1 VDLVVTVAQE
11 GTMTVVAEVTWAGIK
26 DDGRV
31 SSGKRAWSVLANAM
45 GFYDDL
51 RRGD

>member
-11 GTMTVVAEVTWAGIK
+11 GTMTVVAVVTWAGIK

-31 SSGKRAWSVLANAM
+31 SSGKSVLTNAM

-51 RRGD
+51 RRGN